1 MRFEDRRSLKK
12 KRYRAIRRAA
22 EKSGGKLTVYCRI
35 ANINRKNYYDFLK
48 HNEEPEDEEILDYI
62 KEKQLSRNY
71 GIGYRPMT
79 DLVRQKFR
87 IEISGKKILSLMK
100 ENALL
105 STVRRKRFTP
115 EEYNRMRKIREEV
128 PENLLKRNF
137 FALESN
143 KKYVS
148 DITYLYGKECVMYL
162 SMIEDLFNEEI
173 VAWKISE
180 HPDEELCGDTL
191 DLLAANRK
199 LKGAVFHTDQ
209 GSTYLSIRFKEKIMA
224 LEMRQSC
231 SARGVCWDNA
241 AMESA
246 NGVLKTE
253 CIYNKFV
260 KSRFKNRQIPIDD
273 VVAEIAPFIEY
284 YNNERPKQSLGGL
297 SPVQFRKQNPKGTYL
312 MVIKD

>member
-1 MRFEDRRSLKK
+1 
-12 KRYRAIRRAA
+12 
-22 EKSGGKLTVYCRI
+22 
-35 ANINRKNYYDFLK
+35 
-48 HNEEPEDEEILDYI
+48 
-62 KEKQLSRNY
+62 
-71 GIGYRPMT
+71 MT
-79 DLVRQKFR
+79 NLVRQKFR
-87 IEISGKKILSLMK
+87 IEISGKKILRLMK

-115 EEYNRMRKIREEV
+115 EEYNRMRKNREEV

-148 DITYLYGKECVMYL
+148 DLTYLYGKECVKYL
-162 SMIEDLFNEEI
+162 SLIEDLYNEEI

-180 HPDEELCGDTL
+180 HPDEELCENTL
-191 DLLAANRK
+191 DFLAAKRN
-199 LKGAVFHTDQ
+199 LEGAVFHTDQ
-209 GSTYLSIRFKEKIMA
+209 GSTYLSPKFKEKIKA
-224 LEMRQSC
+224 LGMKQSC

-246 NGVLKTE
+246 NGVIKTE
-253 CIYNKFV
+253 CLYNKFG
-260 KSRFKNRQIPIDD
+260 KSKFKNRQIPIAD
-273 VVAEIAPFIEY
+273 VVAEVEQFIEY

-297 SPVQFRKQNPKGTYL
+297 SPVQFREQNPKGTYL

>member
-1 MRFEDRRSLKK
+1 
-12 KRYRAIRRAA
+12 
-22 EKSGGKLTVYCRI
+22 
-35 ANINRKNYYDFLK
+35 
-48 HNEEPEDEEILDYI
+48 
-62 KEKQLSRNY
+62 
-71 GIGYRPMT
+71 MT
-79 DLVRQKFR
+79 NLVRQKFK
-87 IEISGKKILSLMK
+87 IEISGKKILRLMK
-100 ENALL
+100 QNGLL

-115 EEYNRMRKIREEV
+115 EEYNRMRKNKEEV

-148 DITYLYGKECVMYL
+148 DLTYLYGKECVKYL

-173 VAWKISE
+173 VAWVISD
-180 HPDEELCGDTL
+180 HPDEELCENTL
-191 DLLAANRK
+191 DLLAAYRN

-209 GSTYLSIRFKEKIMA
+209 GSTYLSPRFKEKIKS
-224 LEMRQSC
+224 LEMKQSC

-253 CIYNKFV
+253 CLYNKFG
-260 KSRFKNRQIPIDD
+260 KSKFKNRQIPIDD

-297 SPVQFRKQNPKGTYL
+297 SPVQFREQNPKGTYL
-312 MVIKD
+312 MVIKY